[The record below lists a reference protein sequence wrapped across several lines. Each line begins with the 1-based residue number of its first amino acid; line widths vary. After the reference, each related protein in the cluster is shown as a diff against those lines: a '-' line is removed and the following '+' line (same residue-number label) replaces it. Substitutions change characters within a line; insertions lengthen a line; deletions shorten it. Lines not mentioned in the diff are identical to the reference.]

1 MLTTPTIVL
10 VHGAF
15 ADTAVWA
22 PVAREVLDRSHTV
35 FVLPVGNRGLFDD
48 AAAVGSLVEQ
58 LACPVVLAGRE
69 CGGAVIGVAGAAR
82 NVVGLVFVA
91 GYVLD
96 RGESVGEL
104 QSQCP
109 ETELTASRV
118 LQAHRSADGVE
129 GAEMSVTITF
139 FRRLLAA
146 GVDPRLA
153 GILTFFQRPLACIV
167 VTEPASAEARSRL
180 PGCGIFARA
189 DRSTNS
195 APAVRIP
202 AG

>member
-1 MLTTPTIVL
+1 M
-10 VHGAF
+10 F
-15 ADTAVWA
+15 A
-22 PVAREVLDRSHTV
+22 
-35 FVLPVGNRGLFDD
+35 
-48 AAAVGSLVEQ
+48 
-58 LACPVVLAGRE
+58 
-69 CGGAVIGVAGAAR
+69 
-82 NVVGLVFVA
+82 A

-104 QSQCP
+104 RSQCP

-118 LQAHRSADGVE
+118 LQAHRSGDGVE
-129 GAEMSVTITF
+129 GIEMSAAITF
-139 FRRLLAA
+139 FQRLLAA

-180 PGCGIFARA
+180 PGCGMFARA

-195 APAVRIP
+195 DLQRFGYRRAELREVLEIDGPHLVMHTLPPRLADAIERAADTARWETVTTTLD
-202 AG
+202 